1 METCSSHNLW
11 KTAFHKICGKLHFTE
26 CLENCFY
33 KICEKLHFTEFW
45 DNVWIFLI
53 SAPNLSPSTF
63 LRLMHVRNCSTS
75 FWLSWHLKAWNT
87 ASASAFGNFLIFY
100 LDQGKYYHATSG
112 ILKNNWSSK
121 NWFLC
126 EFCYKLN

>member
-1 METCSSHNLW
+1 MW
-11 KTAFHKICGKLHFTE
+11 KTAVHTICGKLHSIKFV
-26 CLENCFY
+26 ENC
-33 KICEKLHFTEFW
+33 ILQ
-45 DNVWIFLI
+45 NVWKTASTKFVKNCISQNLGIMCDFFLI

-87 ASASAFGNFLIFY
+87 ASAFGNFLIFY